1 VLSRFGS
8 SVRVQVVYDR
18 AFFDAVA
25 TPYKLFEP
33 LCSYERYHAL
43 LDAADIAFLPLEPT
57 RFNEHKSDL
66 KFIECGAHSV
76 ACLASPTVYDRTIL
90 DGETGFIYRS
100 ARELA
105 GQLERLIGDAGLAQR
120 IGENAHHY
128 VAENR
133 MLASHFRARYEW
145 YRDMFQRKS
154 ELEVDLYA
162 RAPEIKATA
171 H

>member
-1 VLSRFGS
+1 
-8 SVRVQVVYDR
+8 
-18 AFFDAVA
+18 
-25 TPYKLFEP
+25 
-33 LCSYERYHAL
+33 
-43 LDAADIAFLPLEPT
+43 LPLEPT

-154 ELEVDLYA
+154 KLEVDLYA